1 MIAKRFSKGLILAV
15 CIVLVFAVA
24 AALLFGN
31 GAGLSANDNVIAN
44 TGGGADEIAGA
55 SYPVSADGYT
65 HGSNIGRATS
75 GTAINNATEL
85 RNALDSGS
93 GTYYLSDSF
102 TGTNAVMNASQSF
115 DTSHTFSG
123 IIYGNGKT
131 VTVTGNQTA
140 WQSVSDGSEIGGLVT
155 KLSGTIYDLNVVLK
169 SGTSAM
175 YKSSD
180 RQIKLGLI
188 AGVIDNGTIEN
199 CTVTINSGSMLGA
212 VSTNAASYSNGANCG
227 AVAGQCNSSM
237 TIKNVTVTNNGSIVG
252 AVVEGNGYR
261 IGSGGASMFVGLI
274 WNDNSSYVQKMDN
287 LVTVGNGNVHGWAS
301 SMLGYLYTASTAY
314 PITVTNYYNQFTGN
328 YRYGSVSGVQMVSYT
343 LLKWKGSSD
352 SSKVVNYYHSSSTNQ
367 GMMSSG
373 YYAAPDNSIT
383 VAATEYKVGFDPKQ
397 TDTTNSLVVYKS
409 GVTGGE
415 NYSAAITT
423 NSGTKYSDKYAFS
436 DDGGTVIFRQL
447 PTAISNWNNG
457 GNFAC
462 TINITQNAV
471 EVTPLPAV
479 NKWESS
485 YTTSQSSSGTA
496 VDNGSKLTTA
506 INNNQN
512 IYLTRDITD
521 FRGFTHT
528 ETYSGTLDGNGHTIY
543 IVSGAANSADT
554 VGGLFRILS
563 GTIKNVRI
571 VLYSSYNR
579 TVTSGTRGTG
589 IVAGVINGGTVDN
602 VYVYIP
608 SGVTFGVTGSQEGYV
623 GAIAGLS
630 AISTDEKVDGANY
643 TIKNTTVNVDGKMHL
658 DGSYVYLAGFVGK
671 TSTGASAVT
680 AEITNCVFKGNG
692 SFSSS
697 SSESTEPIYLGG
709 TTVLFQKE
717 TGNPQST
724 ININGFINAFKG
736 GDTNLTGGYS
746 MYGVLSKNDNGNK
759 MSKWTWN
766 VSGVYDYNS
775 PWGDINKK
783 NTGNDYIDISN
794 YRSTVSTTV
803 DGSSIKVTPY
813 FPAGDTTN
821 LVLVAGD
828 GSQSVPD
835 LAYGDYKS
843 TTDGSYKVVTVPKSA
858 ISAGSTVTLAEPVTP
873 ATPIADMNKWENGY
887 TTESSTTGTAVSD
900 GAELKTAINDGGD
913 IYLTGDIRDFVGFSH
928 TSTYSGTLDGN
939 GHTIYIVK
947 ANAASGSNVGGLFST
962 LSGTVKNVRIVVMAG
977 VNLSATNYVGGV
989 AGALS
994 EGATVSNVN
1003 VIINEGVNIAAT
1015 ASGDNAG
1022 GAGGIAGAVI
1032 NGATTVTISNSTV
1045 ILNGS
1050 LESNAKWTFIGGF
1063 VGHLNGGT
1071 VNFKDITF
1079 KGNGALNG
1087 TASGGEGVHTAGAA
1101 IIGGGVQAVSLD
1113 GMINGFTGTKTAN
1126 KSAYA
1131 ITFVRNGSTSATP
1144 TFANIYTYGGDFSNE
1159 GGMEYGTPVDI
1170 SSAKSQISATV
1181 ADTAIPVK
1189 AYFPVTNSGEL
1200 VLVAGD
1206 GSSECPFVTYESYE
1220 GVKDGNYMVVSV
1232 PKAEITASS
1241 TVQLIQGKSP
1251 VSDPTLATTEEELVY
1266 KGGEI
1271 TIAIN
1276 QLMSGTTA
1284 LGESDYTVVIT
1295 ANDGNALVQNG
1306 KPVNAGEYTLTVTLL
1321 NGYEFEGGTTEKTI
1335 EFTVAKKSVTIEGMT
1350 ATERPYDGTTD
1361 VTLTGGTLTGVASA
1375 DDGIVGFDATGVLS
1389 DASAGENKQVNVT
1402 AVLNGEKAGNYQLS
1416 AQPSVTVTITKASVE
1431 VSWGETTSFVYS
1443 GLAQAPTA
1451 TAAGVGQESVNI
1463 ILTIKNAQSEVVPE
1477 GAVNA
1482 GNYTAEATTDN
1493 GNYTLTNATKEFEIT
1508 KKAIT
1513 VGVTVED
1520 WTYGETAS
1528 VPSVSGNDGQG
1539 EVTYLYVGQTNAGTE
1554 YSSAT
1559 APTDAGTYTLTV
1571 SIAQTQNYQAGE
1583 ATSAQF
1589 TVNKKQVERPQA
1601 DGTSFT
1607 YNGLQQ
1613 TYNPVGYDADTMTVA
1628 NNQQAN
1634 ADTYQVEV
1642 SLKDTYNCEW
1652 ATEGE
1657 QTETFEFTIA
1667 KKTLTDNTAD
1677 VTGTYNATG
1686 YSLEIALNGFENGEN
1701 LSTAGGVVKYGTE
1714 EGVYTLDSYSVK
1726 DATTAVTVYYQIV
1739 FANYVTVVGS
1749 GTITVNAK
1757 PIEVTWGDLSQ
1768 SYTGEA
1774 LKPTATV
1781 SQDDIEGDDVVTVS
1795 VKTVSDD
1802 EEVQAIDVGTYNA
1815 VATTQNANYEL
1826 TNATVDNFVIT
1837 AADFESAVNIAGW
1850 TYGDNA
1856 NLPTVTYNPG
1866 NGAVVYVYNGTAN
1879 DGTQLSDSQSAP
1891 EKAGSYTVTATI
1903 AANGN
1908 YAEKVVSAD
1917 FTIAKKTV
1925 DVPAVE
1931 DKQYDGTLQ
1940 NSGIVEN
1947 KYYTVSDAGG
1957 KDIGPYTAT
1966 LTLKDKDN
1974 YAWKSGDEDND
1985 GIVEVGYE
1993 IVAQDVNINSWTTQP
2008 SITGWTY
2015 GGYTDEN
2022 APVYEAAYGKDTAKV
2037 EFRLKSGS
2045 DSDYKEVEN
2054 LSTLGA
2060 GVYLMRVSIEAYI
2073 SPEGG
2078 ESYTGLSK
2086 VVEFTVEKASINVGV
2101 AIDGWTYGDE
2111 AKTPSVSGNPA
2122 SGAETRSY
2130 EGIDD
2135 TVYAASEEVPVNAGT
2150 YRVTVTVAETDNY
2163 LGGSAY
2169 CDFTIAKRDVTA
2181 TVSAA
2186 PATYDGMPHAA
2197 NVAFEGNLASDV
2209 LTATLLY
2216 NESDTVPVN
2225 AGSYTV
2231 TVSSCGGEAVNNYN
2245 IKLAEG
2251 EVKLVISPK
2260 QLTYSDFDVLPED
2273 IGFDGVY
2280 DGKPHSVV
2288 ATVKDG
2294 ILIGDDTLT
2303 VTVLYN
2309 DSTEIPVN
2317 AGIYELSIAI
2327 SGNDNYIMGAED
2339 SAELEIYKAKV
2350 NIAGANATAT
2360 YTGEAFGEDAIIEAV
2375 FGDADLSLVNV
2386 TVTYRQGD
2394 SAVDK
2399 GDIADV
2405 AITLKDEENYE
2416 FAAEA
2421 TTTYT
2426 FTVTAGT
2433 VRLDGEDKTVE
2444 YKGAAYK
2451 EDEIKN
2457 AIFGEGTWADFVI
2470 EVFYNNG
2477 AALNAGDIATV
2488 RVTGYSDPNYALDPE
2503 MTKTYTF
2510 KVTTLKVDAPA
2521 LAQDS
2526 FVYNGAEQTVSLT
2539 DDTYV
2544 AISENVKT
2552 DKGDYKAVAT
2562 LKDKNNYE
2570 WTTGGNEDVELP
2582 WSISAKEITL
2592 KAETSVNKTYDGEAY
2607 DFSGYKVSGAEGFF
2621 KRDNVTVTVSAGEIY
2636 TPGSYGITVSH
2647 NANGNYDVAVE
2658 PTEAVLTIAKATL
2671 IITANPAE
2679 KEYTGNDLTF
2689 DFYIEG
2695 VIGADDVSIDTVTY
2709 KKDGAIATPNA
2720 IGLYVAEFALKG
2732 AHASYYNANSVEVT
2746 VKAPTTDHPDDMSA
2760 DNIILPQGELFYDGQ
2775 AHNATLDYTSSDGN
2789 TYGLVY
2795 YFNGSP
2801 VENVVNAGTYTVM
2814 IYKNSQ
2820 IYIIEGIEKQLTV
2833 LPRVLTADD
2842 VSLPQNTTYTYSGAE
2857 FGVSVTAKGVNNE
2870 TVTLASLYDGASEKP
2885 VNAGEY
2891 AVTFVSSDSNYTVAE
2906 NVGVTITILKKPFD
2920 KPSQPQLT
2928 YTGQE
2933 QTAFYDTD
2941 GYSVGGVF
2949 AATDV
2954 SVDGYTASFTLKN
2967 ENYKWRVEDDS
2978 VRVVDV
2984 VWNISPATVVVTA
2997 SGADTSKTYDGV
3009 ALSEKELKA
3018 LFTAP
3023 DKLDD
3028 TGKVAVSVTV
3038 EGGLEVLNA
3047 GEYTVIAVVSD
3058 VNYVSEEATVGYTVL
3073 KANPVVKAAVK
3084 DRLLQDGD
3092 KLSVVTVYLQE
3103 GSTAG
3108 TIAWD
3113 DPDTTLVKG
3122 DNDVKWTFVPDDGIN
3137 YNGDSGKIKLV
3148 VGDEVLTGLVLTQA
3162 PDKTAYNSLD
3172 DFDPTGMIV
3181 TATFDDQYE
3190 QVVTDECEITVENAA
3205 EGGKISGAT
3214 KRVVAEYG
3222 NMKVYV
3228 AITVTLLT
3236 VEIPALDKTETE
3248 YNASV
3253 QSVTVEENSL
3263 YEIVDGNTGVNVG
3276 TYKLKL
3282 GLTDKVNYVWSDGT
3296 SENKELSWKI
3306 TPVTISGEIVLPD
3319 NLVFDGSAKEATF
3332 RLVQGTLYG
3341 DAQTGISY
3349 ELPDGTKLGG
3359 APSEAG
3365 VYEVVA
3371 TLPDTVNYRFATDT
3385 EYSVS
3390 MTIQKRVISITTIGS
3405 REKVYDGIEV
3415 TEEQLAEFFSAT
3427 DGIKVNVKVDGTV
3440 LDAGTYEITATID
3453 SPNYTAEPVVCTY
3466 TVRKASKAIS
3476 ATLNVGYLKLDV
3488 SVNGDDTSVEYSLD
3502 GNVWAPLDG
3511 EIAVGL
3517 QEKYTV
3523 WVRYGESKNYVE
3535 GTPVK
3540 LEKNITVEALAQ
3552 YVEERFE
3559 GDATLADVKDIEL
3572 LERLAAAATGSDAE
3586 LEARVAELSEQKET
3600 LVNGA
3605 SSAVEKA
3612 LKIGGRL
3619 RGYAGAAASVA
3630 VALGGIAIA
3639 AALGIT
3645 VKSRKGGRKNEEK

>member
-75 GTAINNATEL
+75 GTNVNSASAFISALNSNSNINITGSFTMSSSYAF
-85 RNALDSGS
+85 SHS
-93 GTYYLSDSF
+93 GTYS
-102 TGTNAVMNASQSF
+102 GT
-115 DTSHTFSG
+115 
-123 IIYGNGKT
+123 IYGNGYT
-131 VTVTGNQTA
+131 ISYSGPHSNNSCTGNYSSDSSIGA
-140 WQSVSDGSEIGGLVT
+140 LVSV
-155 KLSGTIYDLNVVLK
+155 LSGKIYDLNVNFTGGQAAFAIT
-169 SGTSAM
+169 SGGGNINVGGIVG
-175 YKSSD
+175 Y
-180 RQIKLGLI
+180 LNG
-188 AGVIDNGTIEN
+188 GTIEN
-199 CTVTINSGSMLGA
+199 CTMTFSGSGMRLGA
-212 VSTNAASYSNGANCG
+212 ATWSSSYGSWPSSKDSWPAVGAI
-227 AVAGQCNSSM
+227 AGKMAGGS
-237 TIKNVTVTNNGSIVG
+237 TIKNVTVKSASSSNYIVAGVAARGSSTSSLSIDNTIGTASMLAGYIDGGNSTVDDIVI
-252 AVVEGNGYR
+252 EGNGTVKGFY
-261 IGSGGASMFVGLI
+261 GSLLGMSASGSTSISTTNFYNKFEGTLDTTSNGNGASYVKY
-274 WNDNSSYVQKMDN
+274 NNS
-287 LVTVGNGNVHGWAS
+287 
-301 SMLGYLYTASTAY
+301 
-314 PITVTNYYNQFTGN
+314 
-328 YRYGSVSGVQMVSYT
+328 GSVSVSNMY
-343 LLKWKGSSD
+343 KSSNAYYSNGTWAGTI
-352 SSKVVNYYHSSSTNQ
+352 SS
-367 GMMSSG
+367 
-373 YYAAPDNSIT
+373 SIT
-383 VAATEYKVGFDPKQ
+383 VDPSNATSGYSTGYTVGFDPKA
-397 TDTTNSLVVYKS
+397 DSVENSLVVYKS
-409 GVTGGE
+409 GITSGQD
-415 NYSAAITT
+415 YTATIKAANNTT
-423 NSGTKYSDKYAFS
+423 YSDNYAFS
-436 DDGGTVIFRQL
+436 SNGSTVIFRNL
-447 PTAISNWNNG
+447 PTAISNWGGNG
-457 GNFAC
+457 GKFSC
-462 TINITQNAV
+462 TINITQDAIQV
-471 EVTPLPAV
+471 DELDPV

-485 YTTSQSSSGTA
+485 YCSTKVNTGTA
-496 VDNGSKLTTA
+496 VSDGAGLASA
-506 INNNQN
+506 IAANSGD
-512 IYLTRDITD
+512 IYLTKDITD
-521 FRGFTHT
+521 FTGFNTSTFSHNI
-528 ETYSGTLDGNGHTIY
+528 YGNGYTVY
-543 IVSGAANSADT
+543 IVKGNANTSGT
-554 VGGLFRILS
+554 VGGLMGTLS
-563 GTIKNVRI
+563 GTVKDLRV

-579 TVTSGTRGTG
+579 NVTAGERGTG

-608 SGVTFGVTGSQEGYV
+608 ENVTFGVTGNVEGYV
-623 GAIAGLS
+623 GAIAGVAGVS
-630 AISTDEKVDGANY
+630 ANGKVDGANY

-671 TSTGASAVT
+671 TSTGSNAVT

-709 TTVLFQKE
+709 TTVLFQKDE
-717 TGNPQST
+717 GNPQST

-736 GDTNLTGGYS
+736 GEKNLTGGYS
-746 MYGVLSKNDNGNK
+746 MYGVLSKNDNSK
-759 MSKWTWN
+759 QMSKWTWN

-775 PWGDINKK
+775 PWADINKK
-783 NTGNDYIDISN
+783 GTSTGNNYIDVSAD
-794 YRSTVSTTV
+794 RHTVSATV
-803 DGSSIKVTPY
+803 DGSSVKVTPY

-828 GSQSVPD
+828 GSVSVPD
-835 LAYGDYKS
+835 LVYGDYKS

-858 ISAGSTVTLAEPVTP
+858 ISAGSTVTLAEPVTQ

-900 GAELKTAINDGGD
+900 GTDLKNAIADGGD

-1220 GVKDGNYMVVSV
+1220 GVKDGNYMVVSI
-1232 PKAEITASS
+1232 PKTEITAHSN
-1241 TVQLIQGKSP
+1241 VQLTQGKSP
-1251 VSDPTLATTEEELVY
+1251 VNEPTLATTEEELVY

-1271 TIAIN
+1271 TVAIN

-1295 ANDGNALVQNG
+1295 ANGGNALVQNG
-1306 KPVNAGEYTLTVTLL
+1306 KPVNAGDYILTVTLL
-1321 NGYEFEGGTTEKTI
+1321 NGYEFEDGMTEKTI
-1335 EFTVAKKSVTIEGMT
+1335 AFTVTPFVISGSLAISGSAVYDKSEKTVIFT
-1350 ATERPYDGTTD
+1350 AD
-1361 VTLTGGTLTGVASA
+1361 
-1375 DDGIVGFDATGVLS
+1375 
-1389 DASAGENKQVNVT
+1389 ENKGLFNGDNVVISYNDGDRVNVT
-1402 AVLNGEKAGNYQLS
+1402 EAGFVATATVPNGNYTFADGDSISATLNITAKQL
-1416 AQPSVTVTITKASVE
+1416 TVL
-1431 VSWGETTSFVYS
+1431 WGETTFEYDGLPKVPEATADTGIEGDSVTLAVS
-1443 GLAQAPTA
+1443 GEQTNAGSGYTA
-1451 TAAGVGQESVNI
+1451 TATISPENANYMLTNDTVQFSIAKAKVSVSGADASAEYKGAAYTEEEI
-1463 ILTIKNAQSEVVPE
+1463 KAAVFASGMPDGATTTITVSPASVI
-1477 GAVNA
+1477 NA
-1482 GNYTAEATTDN
+1482 GDSATVTVALIDGDNYEFEAGTTTQFTFSVTAKEISLPVESANKSAVYSPSTSYNAAQITELIFGTASIENVTITVKSGEVEIGAAVSDAGIYTVTAAAN
-1493 GNYTLTNATKEFEIT
+1493 ANYVFASETVTEYTFEIT
-1508 KKAIT
+1508 KAPIT
-1513 VGVTVED
+1513 LGV
-1520 WTYGETAS
+1520 
-1528 VPSVSGNDGQG
+1528 SVSDWIYGNQASAPVITGNDGNG
-1539 EVTYLYVGQTNAGTE
+1539 EVTYLYTGTD
-1554 YSSAT
+1554 YSDAV
-1559 APTDAGTYTLTV
+1559 APTKAGTYTLEISVEET
-1571 SIAQTQNYQAGE
+1571 ANYQGD
-1583 ATSAQF
+1583 SASC
-1589 TVNKKQVERPQA
+1589 
-1601 DGTSFT
+1601 G
-1607 YNGLQQ
+1607 
-1613 TYNPVGYDADTMTVA
+1613 
-1628 NNQQAN
+1628 
-1634 ADTYQVEV
+1634 
-1642 SLKDTYNCEW
+1642 
-1652 ATEGE
+1652 
-1657 QTETFEFTIA
+1657 FTIE
-1667 KKTLTDNTAD
+1667 KK
-1677 VTGTYNATG
+1677 V
-1686 YSLEIALNGFENGEN
+1686 
-1701 LSTAGGVVKYGTE
+1701 
-1714 EGVYTLDSYSVK
+1714 
-1726 DATTAVTVYYQIV
+1726 VTVP
-1739 FANYVTVVGS
+1739 
-1749 GTITVNAK
+1749 TIKDKV
-1757 PIEVTWGDLSQ
+1757 
-1768 SYTGEA
+1768 YTGEPLVA
-1774 LKPTATV
+1774 DV
-1781 SQDDIEGDDVVTVS
+1781 SETDYYEVTKNDGGS
-1795 VKTVSDD
+1795 
-1802 EEVQAIDVGTYNA
+1802 E
-1815 VATTQNANYEL
+1815 VATYEVVLTLKDAANYKWSDG
-1826 TNATVDNFVIT
+1826 TQTADIT
-1837 AADFESAVNIAGW
+1837 LEFHIVASGNSWTTPLSIVGW
-1850 TYGDNA
+1850 TYGEYSAETNA
-1856 NLPTVTYNPG
+1856 PDYKAEKGNDTAVVEVRLKTGTDADYATVT
-1866 NGAVVYVYNGTAN
+1866 
-1879 DGTQLSDSQSAP
+1879 D
-1891 EKAGSYTVTATI
+1891 
-1903 AANGN
+1903 
-1908 YAEKVVSAD
+1908 
-1917 FTIAKKTV
+1917 
-1925 DVPAVE
+1925 
-1931 DKQYDGTLQ
+1931 
-1940 NSGIVEN
+1940 
-1947 KYYTVSDAGG
+1947 
-1957 KDIGPYTAT
+1957 
-1966 LTLKDKDN
+1966 
-1974 YAWKSGDEDND
+1974 
-1985 GIVEVGYE
+1985 
-1993 IVAQDVNINSWTTQP
+1993 
-2008 SITGWTY
+2008 
-2015 GGYTDEN
+2015 
-2022 APVYEAAYGKDTAKV
+2022 
-2037 EFRLKSGS
+2037 
-2045 DSDYKEVEN
+2045 

-2060 GVYLMRVSIEAYI
+2060 GDYYMRVRVPKTEEY
-2073 SPEGG
+2073 G
-2078 ESYTGLSK
+2078 GLSA
-2086 VVEFTVEKASINVGV
+2086 VVEFTVSKAAISVTV
-2101 AIDGWTYGDE
+2101 SIDGWTYGDV
-2111 AKTPSVSGNPA
+2111 AKEPSVSGNTA
-2122 SGAETRSY
+2122 GGAVTYFY
-2130 EGIDD
+2130 EGTGD
-2135 TVYAASEEVPVNAGT
+2135 TVYAASETAPKNAGT
-2150 YRVTVTVAETDNY
+2150 YKVTATVAETANY
-2163 LGGSAY
+2163 LGNTANTT
-2169 CDFTIAKRDVTA
+2169 FAIAEKAIIA
-2181 TVSAA
+2181 TVSAQN
-2186 PATYDGMPHAA
+2186 ATYDGAAHAA
-2197 NVAFEGNLASDV
+2197 TVAFNGKVGDDD
-2209 LTATLLY
+2209 LTASLLY
-2216 NESDTVPVN
+2216 NGEAEVPVN

-2231 TVSSCGGEAVNNYN
+2231 TVSSYGGEAVNNYN

-2251 EVKLVISPK
+2251 EVTLVISAK
-2260 QLTYSDFDVLPED
+2260 ELTTED
-2273 IGFDGVY
+2273 IVVMPDDENDDGVY
-2280 DGKPHSVV
+2280 DGEAHAIVASVDEG
-2288 ATVKDG
+2288 A
-2294 ILIGDDTLT
+2294 LCRQDDVVTLK
-2303 VTVLYN
+2303 VLYGG
-2309 DSTEIPVN
+2309 SETAPVN
-2317 AGIYELSIAI
+2317 AGTYTVTFEITN
-2327 SGNDNYIMGAED
+2327 NDNYVLADGTGF
-2339 SAELEIYKAKV
+2339 ELTVKQAKV
-2350 NIAGANATAT
+2350 S
-2360 YTGEAFGEDAIIEAV
+2360 
-2375 FGDADLSLVNV
+2375 LS
-2386 TVTYRQGD
+2386 
-2394 SAVDK
+2394 
-2399 GDIADV
+2399 
-2405 AITLKDEENYE
+2405 
-2416 FAAEA
+2416 
-2421 TTTYT
+2421 
-2426 FTVTAGT
+2426 
-2433 VRLDGEDKTVE
+2433 GEDKTAE
-2444 YKGAAYK
+2444 YKGEAYS
-2451 EDEIKN
+2451 EEEIKN
-2457 AIFGEGTWADFVI
+2457 AVFGEGNWTDFNI
-2470 EVFYNNG
+2470 EISYNNT
-2477 AALNAGDIATV
+2477 AALNAGDVATLTV
-2488 RVTGYSDPNYALDPE
+2488 AGYDDPNYTLDPE
-2503 MTKTYTF
+2503 TTKSFSFT
-2510 KVTTLKVDAPA
+2510 VTTLKVAAPA
-2521 LAQDS
+2521 LVGDV
-2526 FVYNGAEQTVSLT
+2526 FVYNGGAQSVSLV
-2539 DDTYV
+2539 DDAYV
-2544 AISENVKT
+2544 AISDNSQT
-2552 DKGDYKAVAT
+2552 DKGEYIAVAA
-2562 LKDKNNYE
+2562 LEDKANYE
-2570 WTTGGNEDVELP
+2570 WASGGTDDVQLS
-2582 WSISAKEITL
+2582 WRISAKEISL
-2592 KAETSVNKTYDGEAY
+2592 KAETSVDKSYDGEAY
-2607 DFSGYKVSGAEGFF
+2607 NFGEYVVKGADGFYA
-2621 KRDNVTVTVSAGEIY
+2621 RDNVTVTVNAGETFVPGKYPLTVTY
-2636 TPGSYGITVSH
+2636 TE
-2647 NANGNYDVAVE
+2647 NANYDVTVE
-2658 PTEAVLTIAKATL
+2658 STDAVLTIEKAAL
-2671 IITANPAE
+2671 DATADPAE
-2679 KEYTGNDLTF
+2679 KEYNGSNQTF
-2689 DFYIEG
+2689 DFVLEG
-2695 VIGADDVSIDTVTY
+2695 KIGNDEVTVGSVSYTKAGVP
-2709 KKDGAIATPNA
+2709 ATPNKE
-2720 IGLYVAEFALKG
+2720 GEYVAKITLSG
-2732 AHASYYNANSVEVT
+2732 AQADYYTVNDVLVT
-2746 VKAPTTDHPDDMSA
+2746 IKLPTMTAPDGMTA
-2760 DNIILPQGELFYDGQ
+2760 DSIVLPEGELVYNGQPFVAKLDFESDDG
-2775 AHNATLDYTSSDGN
+2775 H

-2795 YFNGSP
+2795 YLDNNP
-2801 VENVVNAGTYTVM
+2801 VEEVVNAGVYTIKV
-2814 IYKNSQ
+2814 YTGGKE
-2820 IYIIEGIEKQLTV
+2820 YIIEDIEKTMTV
-2833 LPRVLTADD
+2833 SPAVLTADD

-2857 FGVSVTAKGVNNE
+2857 VGVSVTAKGVNNE

-2967 ENYKWRVEDDS
+2967 ENYKWSGEDDS

-2997 SGADTSKTYDGV
+2997 SGAETSKTYDGV
-3009 ALSEKELKA
+3009 ALSEDELKA

-3023 DKLDD
+3023 DKLDG

-3108 TIAWD
+3108 TIAWY

-3122 DNDVKWTFVPDDGIN
+3122 NNVVTWTFVPDDGIN
-3137 YNGDSGKIKLV
+3137 YNGDSGEITLV

-3162 PDKTAYNSLD
+3162 PDKTAYNALD

-3190 QVVTDECEITVENAA
+3190 QDVTDECEITVENAA

-3228 AITVTLLT
+3228 EITVTLLT

-3263 YEIVDGNTGVNVG
+3263 YEIVDGNTGVDVR

-3645 VKSRKGGRKNEEK
+3645 VKSRKGGRKNEE